1 MSNQLWLLVSKNR
14 LPMTKEQYLAFIPK
28 NEDQFQA
35 ATFKYINANYPKWRK
50 LVFHVP
56 NESATSDQMRMVLK
70 SKGVVPGVPDLIC
83 MNPLWVIELKMPKGT
98 QSDAQKLIEQVW
110 TENGIP
116 YTLCRTT
123 AEVVDTLCR
132 FDNLA

>member
-1 MSNQLWLLVSKNR
+1 
-14 LPMTKEQYLAFIPK
+14 MTKEQYLAFIPK

-35 ATFKYINANYPKWRK
+35 ATFRYINHNYPKWRK

-83 MNPLWVIELKMPKGT
+83 MNPRWAIELKMPKGT
-98 QSDAQKLIEQVW
+98 QSDAQKLIEQIW
-110 TENGIP
+110 TEHGIP
-116 YTLCRTT
+116 YFLCRSA
-123 AEVVDTLCR
+123 AEVLEALSKLV
-132 FDNLA
+132 

>member
-1 MSNQLWLLVSKNR
+1 
-14 LPMTKEQYLAFIPK
+14 MTKEQYLAFIPK

-35 ATFKYINANYPKWRK
+35 ATFRYINANYQKWRK

-83 MNPLWVIELKMPKGT
+83 MNPLWAIELKMPKGT

-110 TENGIP
+110 TEHGIL
-116 YTLCRTT
+116 YALCRTT
-123 AEVVDTLCR
+123 AEVVEALSK
-132 FDNLA
+132 LV